1 MKRIGLLLL
10 SGMLL
15 LSAAGVFTSCKKK
28 DKERDAPTFVV
39 TATPSGDEL
48 QFYFYCSTD
57 DVKLTKLTIK
67 DPLLNEYTYNAGGST
82 FLKDELYYID
92 EWYPK
97 QLGTWTFTF
106 VGNFADDNSGFN
118 ATTNMTVSGK

>member
-1 MKRIGLLLL
+1 MKKIGLLLL

-15 LSAAGVFTSCKKK
+15 LSAAGAFTSCKKK
-28 DKERDAPTFVV
+28 DKERTAPTF
-39 TATPSGDEL
+39 GDEL

-57 DVKLTKLTIK
+57 DIKLTKMTIK

-82 FLKDELYYID
+82 FLKNELYYID

-97 QLGTWTFTF
+97 QLGNWTFTF
-106 VGNFADDNSGFN
+106 VGNFADDNSGFTSS
-118 ATTNMTVSGK
+118 TTMMVSGK

>member
-15 LSAAGVFTSCKKK
+15 LSTAGTFTSCKKK
-28 DKERDAPTFVV
+28 EERKDPTFVV
-39 TATPSGDEL
+39 TATPQGDEL

-57 DVKLTKLTIK
+57 DIKLTKLTIK
-67 DPLLNEYTYNAGGST
+67 DPLLNEYTYNAGGAT

-106 VGNFADDNSGFN
+106 VGNFADDNSGFTSE
-118 ATTNMTVSGK
+118 TTMSVTGK